1 MRAISVLCSVV
12 FLLCLVAL
20 PVIDYAGGRSC
31 MPLWA
36 PLVLLPAEIVPL
48 GIGFLAAIIL
58 VLTVIKSSLVRRHQL
73 WAVGALTIV
82 VAATLAF
89 AHFSLYL
96 PGFLHGLR
104 DRFVMKVGYPKMR
117 EFAKEMSGT
126 GTEALIGRPYPGS
139 QATPEQRK
147 RWDDLAARYPFLGWN
162 DGAGV
167 VIVRGGIV
175 QLTWGSALVG
185 HWGVQVAPEGTVK
198 DLEKDRG
205 RAFRISDDIQFI
217 YTD

>member
-1 MRAISVLCSVV
+1 
-12 FLLCLVAL
+12 VAL

-89 AHFSLYL
+89 AHFSLHF

-117 EFAKEMSGT
+117 EFAKEMARTGAEAMIARPGT
-126 GTEALIGRPYPGS
+126 WNPVTTED
-139 QATPEQRK
+139 QK
-147 RWDDLAARYPFLGWN
+147 RWDDLVARYPFLDWN
-162 DGAGV
+162 DATGTV
-167 VIVRGGIV
+167 LVRDGIV

-185 HWGVQVAPEGTVK
+185 HRGFQVGPEGTVRN
-198 DLEKDRG
+198 LEKGRG
-205 RAFRISDDIQFI
+205 AALRVSGDIQFV